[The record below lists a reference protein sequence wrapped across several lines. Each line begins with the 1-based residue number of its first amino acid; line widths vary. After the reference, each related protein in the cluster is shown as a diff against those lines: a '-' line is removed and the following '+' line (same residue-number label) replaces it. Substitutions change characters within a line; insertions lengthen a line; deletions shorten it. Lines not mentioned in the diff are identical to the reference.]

1 MTEEPKATEPT
12 TDPVEPAPKRADPTL
27 LDQMGGLVGLISST
41 IPVVAFV
48 TINSLAGLQ
57 PAIWGA
63 LGVAALIAVWRL
75 VRKEALQPAVSGFL
89 GVGICVF
96 IANQTGEAKGFFLFG
111 IWASLVYAGVFLVSV
126 LVRWPLVGVIW
137 STLNDTGFAWR
148 EDKAARLAYDVAT
161 LAWILVFGAR
171 FVVQNYLYDA
181 NQTGWLTVA
190 RLSMG
195 WPLTILVGLV
205 TVWAVRRVGKLEKN
219 ASTST
224 TPATA

>member
-1 MTEEPKATEPT
+1 MTEPT
-12 TDPVEPAPKRADPTL
+12 QTPESAEKAGRAEPTL
-27 LDQMGGLVGLISST
+27 LEQMGGLAGLISST

-111 IWASLVYAGVFLVSV
+111 IWASLVYGGVFLVSV
-126 LVRWPLVGVIW
+126 LARWPLVGVIW

-148 EDKAARLAYDVAT
+148 QDKSARLAYDIAT
-161 LAWILVFGAR
+161 LSWVLVFGAR
-171 FVVQNYLYDA
+171 FVVQRYLYNADE
-181 NQTGWLTVA
+181 TGWLAVA

-205 TVWAVRRVGKLEKN
+205 TVWAVRRVGRIEKSHAQ
-219 ASTST
+219 ASS
-224 TPATA
+224 PATA

>member
-1 MTEEPKATEPT
+1 MTEPSETTET
-12 TDPVEPAPKRADPTL
+12 TTKPERAEPTL
-27 LDQMGGLVGLISST
+27 LEQMGGVVGLVSST
-41 IPVVAFV
+41 IPVIVFV
-48 TINSLAGLQ
+48 TVNSIAGLQ
-57 PAIWGA
+57 PAIWSA

-137 STLNDTGFAWR
+137 STLNDTGFGWR
-148 EDKAARLAYDVAT
+148 GNRSARLAYDIAT

-181 NQTGWLTVA
+181 NLTGWLTVA

-205 TVWAVRRVGKLEKN
+205 TVWAVRRVGRIEK
-219 ASTST
+219 SHTTSS
-224 TPATA
+224 PATA